1 MKFLI
6 FAGGNGT
13 RLWPIS
19 RKNSPKQFQ
28 KFLSKDSNSNESL
41 FEQNYNRLASHFKKE
56 DIYIVAP
63 SAYKSIIKDQVP
75 EILDSNILLEPETR
89 DTFACVGLAAFLM
102 DAKFKDEDIAILW
115 SDYLI
120 KYDKVFIDTLKSAFK
135 YSRLHNKIV
144 EIDVNPTNPNV
155 NFGYVKIGDQID
167 NINGFNIHKFLSLKE
182 KPDYKTAKKYFES
195 FEYLWHTGLTV
206 FPNHML
212 VSLYRQYA
220 KDVSLFEAITKRY
233 LKGVDFK
240 DLYLKIEKISVD
252 YAILE
257 KIDPNDVVVIPADL
271 GWSDVGNWKSV
282 KEVLEEDFE
291 SNVLLSDAIFID
303 TNKSIVLSTD
313 KKKLITL
320 IGLSSVA
327 VIDTHDAL
335 LVCNIDDSFKVK
347 ELIEKIKKE
356 KKHSLL

>member
-13 RLWPIS
+13 RLWPVS

-28 KFLSKDSNSNESL
+28 KFLSSESL
-41 FEQNYNRLASHFKKE
+41 FQQNYNRLSSHFKKE

-63 SAYKSIIKDQVP
+63 SSYESIIKQ
-75 EILDSNILLEPETR
+75 EIPGISDSNILLEPETR

-102 DAKFKDEDIAILW
+102 DVKFKNEEIAILW

-120 KYDKVFIDTLKSAFK
+120 KYDKVFVNALDNAFK
-135 YSRLHNKIV
+135 YSKLHNKIV
-144 EIDVNPTNPNV
+144 EIDVNPTDPNV

-167 NINGFNIHKFLSLKE
+167 NIGGFNVHEFLSFKE
-182 KPDYKTAKKYFES
+182 KPDYKTAKEYFES
-195 FEYLWHTGLTV
+195 FEYLWHTGLTI

-212 VSLYRQYA
+212 ISLYKKYA
-220 KDVSLFEAITKRY
+220 KDASLFEDIQSRYKR
-233 LKGVDFK
+233 GEDFK
-240 DLYLKIEKISVD
+240 DIYSKIEKISVD

-257 KIDPNDVVVIPADL
+257 KIDPKDIVVIPADL

-282 KEVLEEDFE
+282 KEVLEEDFD
-291 SNVLLSDAIFID
+291 SNVLLSDGLFLD
-303 TNKSIVLSTD
+303 TDKSIVFSTN

-327 VIDTHDAL
+327 VIDTEDAL
-335 LVCNIDDSFKVK
+335 LVCNIDDSHRVK
-347 ELIEKIKKE
+347 ELIEKLKAE
-356 KKHSLL
+356 KKQSLL